1 VIFAIGILVH
11 GASWI
16 RHRYFPL
23 HDIGEG
29 PAGPPVAR
37 EFFQRTWR
45 DAPVVFLGLGDS
57 VTAGYGSTR
66 GHSFVQRLTAPP
78 GDEFSNMMGR
88 DLTSVFPRMTGLNK
102 AISGSTSSVVV
113 RNELIRFQPFTADTV
128 GIVVVSTGG
137 NDLIHNY
144 GQTPPQ
150 QEAMFGASS
159 DQARP
164 WLADYGRRLDDIVT
178 RPEGLFPGGAE
189 IFMLSIFDPTDG
201 IGDID
206 NAGLPAWPDGLTI
219 LAAYNHELAG

>member
-1 VIFAIGILVH
+1 
-11 GASWI
+11 
-16 RHRYFPL
+16 
-23 HDIGEG
+23 
-29 PAGPPVAR
+29 
-37 EFFQRTWR
+37 
-45 DAPVVFLGLGDS
+45 